1 VARTYDE
8 LLQEQATA
16 AVQVLGAHHTS
27 WNRTVEMLPLDD
39 PRSGLVT
46 WDHTIK
52 LHPDRVVKDLRE
64 MFDTAGQQH
73 DESTLRRYR
82 EALRVLLHENVHLL
96 AAAGTSHG
104 MGADAYQEPAKEIL
118 EEATTEIATQ
128 QNLNEYIKALDL
140 EAVAPGI
147 SRERTEPAYGEYVPA
162 VETFAEE
169 IGDASGHSGR
179 EVIRQMAVVNAENK
193 FSVAA
198 GLLYDQKLASL
209 APAQAREGSVQAIAE
224 AMQPAFAAIHGFDPD
239 DPQDIQMSELAG
251 LMAARAGG
259 KKADELTKYWQAN
272 QDLRRSIDAGLSAST
287 PLRGPQTPG
296 HGAAPG
302 RSESPDRDG
311 RRPEAGSARP
321 ASHRTRG
328 D

>member
-1 VARTYDE
+1 
-8 LLQEQATA
+8 
-16 AVQVLGAHHTS
+16 
-27 WNRTVEMLPLDD
+27 
-39 PRSGLVT
+39 
-46 WDHTIK
+46 
-52 LHPDRVVKDLRE
+52 
-64 MFDTAGQQH
+64 
-73 DESTLRRYR
+73 
-82 EALRVLLHENVHLL
+82 
-96 AAAGTSHG
+96 
-104 MGADAYQEPAKEIL
+104 MGADAYQEPANEIL

-193 FSVAA
+193 FAVAA

-259 KKADELTKYWQAN
+259 KKADELTRYWQAN
-272 QDLRRSIDAGLSAST
+272 LDLRRSIDAGLSAGT
-287 PLRGPQTPG
+287 PLHGPQTPG
-296 HGAAPG
+296 HGAARG
-302 RSESPDRDG
+302 RSESPTATAAA
-311 RRPEAGSARP
+311 RRPAPPAQPATALAATDTRAFGAGVRTVTGVRGWRCVDRSGSATSSARADLVRLGSALP
-321 ASHRTRG
+321 DAEGG